1 MHHAWMAA
9 LILALGRRRSPSDR
23 DTHPPTHAHTGA
35 LPPFQDSQR
44 WAGAMC
50 PRFGSFLLIRVEYYT
65 SMVVVRYTHELLLL
79 LLLLQLQLLPPPTN
93 MRVFS
98 WLG

>member
-1 MHHAWMAA
+1 
-9 LILALGRRRSPSDR
+9 
-23 DTHPPTHAHTGA
+23 
-35 LPPFQDSQR
+35 
-44 WAGAMC
+44 
-50 PRFGSFLLIRVEYYT
+50 
-65 SMVVVRYTHELLLL
+65 MVVVRYTHELLLLLL

>member
-1 MHHAWMAA
+1 
-9 LILALGRRRSPSDR
+9 
-23 DTHPPTHAHTGA
+23 
-35 LPPFQDSQR
+35 
-44 WAGAMC
+44 
-50 PRFGSFLLIRVEYYT
+50 
-65 SMVVVRYTHELLLL
+65 MVVVRYTHELLLL

>member
-1 MHHAWMAA
+1 
-9 LILALGRRRSPSDR
+9 
-23 DTHPPTHAHTGA
+23 
-35 LPPFQDSQR
+35 
-44 WAGAMC
+44 
-50 PRFGSFLLIRVEYYT
+50 
-65 SMVVVRYTHELLLL
+65 MVVVRYTHELLLLL